1 MRLGKITQAAWNR
14 SVRKPLKK
22 KQCTVGKM
30 AWEQKCAELEQQI
43 QRTEQSQKTEQDQ
56 KIETGRMTVWSTASA
71 GGKNANVGAYAVIKL
86 SLIHI

>member
-1 MRLGKITQAAWNR
+1 MRLGKITQATWNR

-56 KIETGRMTVWSTASA
+56 KTEPDQKTEQDQKIET
-71 GGKNANVGAYAVIKL
+71 
-86 SLIHI
+86 

>member
-1 MRLGKITQAAWNR
+1 M
-14 SVRKPLKK
+14 RKPLKK

-43 QRTEQSQKTEQDQ
+43 QRTEQSQKTEQDHKTEQNQ

-71 GGKNANVGAYAVIKL
+71 GGIIAIVGAYAVI
-86 SLIHI
+86 

>member
-1 MRLGKITQAAWNR
+1 MRLGKITQATWNR

-43 QRTEQSQKTEQDQ
+43 QRTEQSQKTEHDQKSEQDQ
-56 KIETGRMTVWSTASA
+56 KT
-71 GGKNANVGAYAVIKL
+71 
-86 SLIHI
+86 